1 MSEVQS
7 YVGLGY
13 QLEPGHLFRLDI
25 DHLQECGYLNAQVC
39 AAASDVQA
47 AVDKFMHPDVTLP
60 ARANA
65 VALGQKPKAPKTPDL
80 APAQI
85 TTLVLNGTT
94 IAGLARDTAYKLAVA
109 GFHTTSLPPT
119 VHADTPTPSYSS
131 NYVYYD
137 AVQPRSKQAA
147 QQLATV
153 MGPNTKLAAMP
164 PELASY
170 AQQAS
175 NPLTVVVVGTAF
187 GGTLVDPQA
196 NIVDVPKRQPPAT
209 RSDPSV
215 TENMLRA
222 VRSQVA
228 FRIMVPTIIHSG
240 SKLAQLEPLRVF
252 RPYPHKKELVA
263 TFVTGAD
270 NVYWQIIQ
278 TDWTT
283 APILRNPTRKVTLQG
298 EKYELYTNAIHI
310 HMVILRRANTSYWVV
325 NTLRDELSNETMLAI
340 AKGLQPLGR

>member
-13 QLEPGHLFRLDI
+13 HLESGHVFRLDVGN
-25 DHLQECGYLNAQVC
+25 LQECGYLNAQVC
-39 AAASDVQA
+39 AAASDIQA
-47 AVDKFMHPDVTLP
+47 AVDKFMRPDVTLP

-65 VALGQKPKAPKTPDL
+65 VALGQKPKAPKTPGMS
-80 APAQI
+80 PAEI

-94 IAGLARDTAYKLAVA
+94 TTGLARDTAYKLAVA
-109 GFHTTSLPPT
+109 GFHTNPLPPT
-119 VHADTPTPSYSS
+119 VRADTPTPTYSS

-137 AVQPRSKQAA
+137 AVQARSKQAA
-147 QQLATV
+147 RQLAIV

-164 PELASY
+164 PEIASY

-187 GGTLVDPQA
+187 AGTLVDPQA
-196 NIVDVPKRQPPAT
+196 GIVEVPKRQPPAT

-215 TENMLRA
+215 TENALRA
-222 VRSQVA
+222 VRSQIA
-228 FRIMVPTIIHSG
+228 FRIMVPTIIHGASA
-240 SKLAQLEPLRVF
+240 LAQLEPLRVF
-252 RPYPHKKELVA
+252 RPYPHKKEVVV
-263 TFVTGAD
+263 TFVTGAA

-283 APILRNPTRKVTLQG
+283 APILRNPTRKVTLEG
-298 EKYELYTNAIHI
+298 RRYELFTNAIHI
-310 HMVILRRANTSYWVV
+310 HMVVLRRANTSYWVV

-340 AKGLQPLGR
+340 AKGLQPLGT